1 MDSSKL
7 LQYFPPDRVAC
18 ISTAGD
24 SLGSPDEHYV
34 HIGITSFFAIGN
46 GGVTRLYDAACHAAL
61 RRWAENH
68 NWIVGTLMYPEK
80 QLTGGHSKSLRKPTR
95 DKYLKWLFNRS
106 PWAYTYYNT
115 DPPAEGEFVY
125 SRTDVPSNLM
135 VGGLIAF
142 RAIYEYP
149 HIIGHWRW
157 LVRNGVNETYAF
169 ILAHSMSYKKKG
181 IPCVPGSPD
190 NHHAVAGIG
199 MSDKSIKNFCK
210 GKMAIA
216 NLNYVSGAPYTQ
228 VNEAWG
234 VDGIGDT
241 SRREK
246 IGRCLEKRADVTK
259 NVKLWQGTQVVKSF
273 STVGKYRE
281 AFLEF
286 ALKHQKRL
294 GL

>member
-18 ISTAGD
+18 ISKAGD
-24 SLGSPDEHYV
+24 SLGSPDERYV
-34 HIGITSFFAIGN
+34 QVGVTSFFAIGD
-46 GGVTRLYDAACHAAL
+46 GGVTRLYAGACHAAL
-61 RRWAENH
+61 RRWADNH

-80 QLTGGHSKSLRKPTR
+80 QLAEGCSKSLRKPTR

-106 PWAYTYYNT
+106 PWAYTFYNT

-149 HIIGHWRW
+149 HIIGHWSW
-157 LVRNGVNETYAF
+157 LVRKGVNETYAF
-169 ILAHSMSYKKKG
+169 ILAHSMSYQKKEIK
-181 IPCVPGSPD
+181 CVLGSPD
-190 NHHAVAGIG
+190 NHHAVAGIS
-199 MSDKSIKNFCK
+199 MSDKSIKRFCK

-216 NLNYVSGAPYTQ
+216 NLNYVSGEAYSQ
-228 VNEAWG
+228 VNGAWG
-234 VDGIGDT
+234 AESTGYT
-241 SRREK
+241 SNREK
-246 IGRCLEKRADVTK
+246 LGRFLNKRADGAKIVR
-259 NVKLWQGTQVVKSF
+259 LWQSKQVVKYF

-281 AFLEF
+281 VFLEF